1 MTTPP
6 DGYSSRNNL
15 DNIETCNPLQDSHIY
30 EYMVP
35 VPYPWVYVNRF
46 SFEKCLAGRLRH

>member
-6 DGYSSRNNL
+6 DGYSSRNNM
-15 DNIETCNPLQDSHIY
+15 DNTETCNPLQNNHIY

-46 SFEKCLAGRLRH
+46 SFERRAADQLRH